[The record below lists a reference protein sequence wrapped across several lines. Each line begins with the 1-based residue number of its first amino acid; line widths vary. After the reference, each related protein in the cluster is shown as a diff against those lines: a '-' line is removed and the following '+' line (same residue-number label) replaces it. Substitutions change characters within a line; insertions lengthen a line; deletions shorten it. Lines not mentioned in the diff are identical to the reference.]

1 VNAENLTIWVKWAP
15 NLAWFVAAFRS
26 LCTQARPRNGSAFPR
41 NILLPGNKGIVPR
54 NILPIP
60 RNTTSIPGKHLLRAL
75 FLGTTGGGRQRS
87 LRCWSTSPP
96 NPQVDSSNQHI
107 PQPFFVQP
115 TFYCHSLPLYALP
128 YPTLMSFTRLQRPQT
143 ILERRHYSYTL
154 CPAPHC
160 LLLACNLFSFI
171 WKQAVWWYL
180 APPVFWVA

>member
-1 VNAENLTIWVKWAP
+1 MGAEFGLVCCCFPLPLHPKLDPGTV
-15 NLAWFVAAFRS
+15 
-26 LCTQARPRNGSAFPR
+26 RPFPGTFFF
-41 NILLPGNKGIVPR
+41 LG
-54 NILPIP
+54 
-60 RNTTSIPGKHLLRAL
+60 TRAL
-75 FLGTTGGGRQRS
+75 FLGTFSLFLGIQRAFLGNICSGERCPVPRNYGGGRQRS

-128 YPTLMSFTRLQRPQT
+128 YPTLMPFTRLQRPQT

-171 WKQAVWWYL
+171 WKQAV
-180 APPVFWVA
+180 